1 MQFFT
6 HLLFG
11 FLMAFIGVSAP
22 GMLNMTSLR
31 VKIEKNARSA
41 FLFALGA
48 ALIVIP
54 QALIALSFTK
64 YFVKHPEV
72 IEHLKTG
79 GVFVLLALSVFF
91 FFQARKKIKA
101 EGTKRKGNYFF
112 IGMFLSSI
120 NMLAIPYYFFF
131 SSFLDEKGLI
141 IMEQP
146 YISFFVAGAFLG
158 TFALFSVY
166 IQFAKIIERRVQFI
180 ARNINYVLSI
190 LFFAL
195 SILALTS
202 LNN

>member
-1 MQFFT
+1 MQFLT

-11 FLMAFIGVSAP
+11 FLMAFIGVAPP

-31 VKIEKNARSA
+31 IKIQENRGAA
-41 FLFALGA
+41 FLFAAGA

-54 QALIALSFTK
+54 QALIALSFAK
-64 YFVKHPEV
+64 YFVKNPEV
-72 IEHLKTG
+72 LVQLKTG

-91 FFQARKKIKA
+91 FFQARKKIKG

-131 SSFLDEKGLI
+131 SSFLEDKDLI
-141 IMEQP
+141 IMTQP

-158 TFALFSVY
+158 TFALFTVY

-180 ARNINYVLSI
+180 ARNINYVLSV
-190 LFFAL
+190 LFFVL

>member
-1 MQFFT
+1 MQFLT
-6 HLLFG
+6 HFLYG
-11 FLMAFIGVSAP
+11 FLMAFIGVAAP
-22 GMLNMTSLR
+22 GMLNMTALR
-31 VKIEKNARSA
+31 VKIEKNGKSA
-41 FLFALGA
+41 FLFAAGA
-48 ALIVIP
+48 ALIIIP
-54 QALIALSFTK
+54 QALIALSFAK
-64 YFVKHPEV
+64 YFVKNPEV
-72 IEHLKTG
+72 IERLKVG

-131 SSFLDEKGLI
+131 SSFLEDKDLI
-141 IMEQP
+141 IMQQP
-146 YISFFVAGAFLG
+146 YNGFFVLGAFLG
-158 TFALFSVY
+158 TFSLFSIY
-166 IQFAKIIERRVQFI
+166 IQFAKIIEQRVQFI

-190 LFFAL
+190 LFFVL

>member
-1 MQFFT
+1 MQFVT

-11 FLMAFIGVSAP
+11 FLMAFIGVTPP
-22 GMLNMTSLR
+22 GMLNMTALR
-31 VKIEKNARSA
+31 IKIEKNRKAA

-48 ALIVIP
+48 ATIVIP
-54 QALIALSFTK
+54 QALIASSFTK
-64 YFVKHPEV
+64 YFTKHPEV
-72 IEHLKTG
+72 IERLKIG
-79 GVFVLLALSVFF
+79 GFFVLLVLSVFF
-91 FFQARKKIKA
+91 FLQARKKMKA
-101 EGTKRKGNYFF
+101 AGTKRKGNYFF

-131 SSFLDEKGLI
+131 SSFLHDKGLI

-146 YISFFVAGAFLG
+146 YISYFVAGGFLG
-158 TFALFSVY
+158 TFALFTVY

-190 LFFAL
+190 LFFVL

>member
-11 FLMAFIGVSAP
+11 FLMAFIGVTPP
-22 GMLNMTSLR
+22 GMLNMTALR
-31 VKIEKNARSA
+31 VKIEKNRKSA
-41 FLFALGA
+41 FLFASGA
-48 ALIVIP
+48 ATIVIP
-54 QALIALSFTK
+54 QALIAVSFTK
-64 YFVKHPEV
+64 YFTKHPEV
-72 IEHLKTG
+72 IERLKIG
-79 GVFVLLALSVFF
+79 GFFVLLTLSVFF
-91 FFQARKKIKA
+91 FLQARKKMKA
-101 EGTKRKGNYFF
+101 VGTKRKGNYFF

-131 SSFLDEKGLI
+131 SSFLQDKDLI

-146 YISFFVAGAFLG
+146 YMSYFVAGAFLG
-158 TFALFSVY
+158 TFTLFSVY

-190 LFFAL
+190 LFFVL

>member
-1 MQFFT
+1 MQFFI
-6 HLLFG
+6 HLLYG
-11 FLMAFIGVSAP
+11 FLMSFIGVTPP

-31 VKIEKNARSA
+31 IKIEKNSKSA
-41 FLFALGA
+41 YLFAIGA
-48 ALIVIP
+48 AFIVIP

-72 IEHLKTG
+72 IERLKIG
-79 GVFVLLALSVFF
+79 GFFVLLVLSVFF

-101 EGTKRKGNYFF
+101 EGTKKKGNYFF

-131 SSFLDEKGLI
+131 SSFLQDKDLI
-141 IMEQP
+141 IMAQP
-146 YISFFVAGAFLG
+146 YISFFVAGTFLG
-158 TFALFSVY
+158 TLALFTVY
-166 IQFAKIIERRVQFI
+166 IQFAKIIEKRVQFI

-190 LFFAL
+190 LFFVL

>member
-1 MQFFT
+1 MQFIT

-31 VKIEKNARSA
+31 VKIEKNSRSA
-41 FLFALGA
+41 FLFATGA

-54 QALIALSFTK
+54 QALIALSFAK
-64 YFVKHPEV
+64 YFVKNPEV
-72 IEHLKTG
+72 IEQLKTG

-131 SSFLDEKGLI
+131 SSFLDEKDLI

-146 YISFFVAGAFLG
+146 YISIFVAGAFLG

-190 LFFAL
+190 LFFVL

>member
-1 MQFFT
+1 MQFVT

-11 FLMAFIGVSAP
+11 FLMAFIGVSPP

-31 VKIEKNARSA
+31 VKIQENRRSA
-41 FLFALGA
+41 FLFATGA

-54 QALIALSFTK
+54 QALIALSFAK
-64 YFVKHPEV
+64 YFVKNPEV
-72 IEHLKTG
+72 IVQLKTG

-158 TFALFSVY
+158 TFSLFSVY
-166 IQFAKIIERRVQFI
+166 IQFAKIIEKRVQFI

-190 LFFAL
+190 LFFVL